1 MNVGWVAWS
10 SRATNDKPGLD
21 SQKSQNSSW
30 SERSTSLRIKSTF
43 CHFETRRQTENLIKL
58 KD

>member
-1 MNVGWVAWS
+1 MNVGWVARTG
-10 SRATNDKPGLD
+10 RATNAKPGLD

-30 SERSTSLRIKSTF
+30 SERSTSLQIQSTF
-43 CHFETRRQTENLIKL
+43 CHFETRSQPENSIKL